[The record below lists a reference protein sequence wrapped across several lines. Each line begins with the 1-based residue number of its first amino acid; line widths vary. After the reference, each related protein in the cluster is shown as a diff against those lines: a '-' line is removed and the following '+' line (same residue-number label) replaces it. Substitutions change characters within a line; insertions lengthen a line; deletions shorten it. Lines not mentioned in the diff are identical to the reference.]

1 MLENGEQI
9 WTRIVHGESAALGEL
24 YDVLGGIL
32 YSLSFRILNDRWE
45 SEEVVQDVLSS
56 LWRKPD
62 AYSPK
67 KGKLHSWLLTLVRN
81 RSIDRYR
88 SRSRRKDIVEI
99 DEVILHTKPDL
110 GATNAGDEAERS
122 DERTALK
129 KAFKSL
135 PDDQQT
141 ILELSYFK
149 GLSHSEIADATGLSL
164 GTVKSR
170 IRLGVEKLRR
180 ILSDLR

>member
-1 MLENGEQI
+1 MNKAFE
-9 WTRIVHGESAALGEL
+9 
-24 YDVLGGIL
+24 IL
-32 YSLSFRILNDRWE
+32 LDKR
-45 SEEVVQDVLSS
+45 
-56 LWRKPD
+56 
-62 AYSPK
+62 
-67 KGKLHSWLLTLVRN
+67 
-81 RSIDRYR
+81 
-88 SRSRRKDIVEI
+88 
-99 DEVILHTKPDL
+99 
-110 GATNAGDEAERS
+110 
-122 DERTALK
+122 LK